1 MPLSMEGNFAWQ
13 NALQK
18 FRGTVFGLESANI
31 VGYNSTA
38 IAGGKLSC
46 ISLQFADVGGS
57 GDEAAIEKLASS
69 GLTAGIYDTMST
81 DAPCIMIYNGVGY
94 DTYYFIS
101 DAYDSEGNVVTAWAD
116 SNGDAINVTKTLGT
130 GFWLNVPA
138 ETCTT
143 GSLTQSGEVSDAAT
157 STIDI
162 AAGLTLAGN
171 PYPTAMNMSKIATS
185 GLIAGIYDTMSTDAP
200 CIMVYNGVGYDTY
213 YYIEDAYDAEG
224 NSVTAWADSNGDAV
238 TGEIAEAGEAFW
250 ARSSTAGTLTFS
262 L

>member
-1 MPLSMEGNFAWQ
+1 M
-13 NALQK
+13 
-18 FRGTVFGLESANI
+18 
-31 VGYNSTA
+31 
-38 IAGGKLSC
+38 SC

-101 DAYDSEGNVVTAWAD
+101 DAYDADGNVVTAWAD
-116 SNGDAINVTKTLGT
+116 SNGDAINVTKALGT

-138 ETCTT
+138 DTCTT

-213 YYIEDAYDAEG
+213 YYIEDAYDADG